1 MLENK
6 PDSLAAN
13 TDSLPQ
19 TSSAYSAQRFSI
31 APMLDWTDRHCR
43 HFHRLMSRDALLYTE
58 MVTTGAIIHGK
69 GDYLEFGDAEHPVAL
84 QLGGSNPQ
92 DLATCAKLAEQR
104 GYDEI
109 NLNVGCPSDRV
120 QNGMFGACLMGQA
133 TLVADCIKAMRD
145 VVSIPVT
152 VKTRIGIDDQDS
164 YAFLCDFVQQVSER
178 GECDTFI
185 IHARKAWLSG
195 LSPKENRE
203 VPPLDYPRVYQLK
216 RDFPHLTM
224 AINGGIKSL
233 EDAKQHLQH
242 LDGVMIGR
250 EAYQNPSMLL
260 NVDRELF
267 GNQSPALTGP
277 EVIRALYPYIE
288 NELSKGTYLG
298 HITRHI
304 LGIFQGIPGARQW
317 RRHLSENAHKPGAG
331 VDVVEQALAMV
342 TRPQMAANEA

>member
-1 MLENK
+1 MELK
-6 PDSLAAN
+6 TLDMKGDTVGN
-13 TDSLPQ
+13 TDK
-19 TSSAYSAQRFSI
+19 YSAQRFSV

-43 HFHRLMSRDALLYTE
+43 HFHRLLSGEALLYTE

-69 GDYLEFGDAEHPVAL
+69 GDYLAFGEQEHPVAL
-84 QLGGSNPQ
+84 QLGGSNPA
-92 DLATCAKLAEQR
+92 DLAHCSKLAEAR

-152 VKTRIGIDDQDS
+152 VKTRIGIDDMDS
-164 YAFLCDFVQQVSER
+164 YEFLCDFIGQVSER
-178 GECDTFI
+178 GGCDTFI

-216 RDFPHLTM
+216 RDFSHLTM
-224 AINGGIKSL
+224 AINGGIKTL
-233 EDAKQHLQH
+233 DEAKQHLEH
-242 LDGVMIGR
+242 MDGVMLGR
-250 EAYQNPSMLL
+250 EVYQNPGILL
-260 NVDRELF
+260 DVDRELF
-267 GNQSPALTGP
+267 GSTATPLTGP
-277 EVIRALYPYIE
+277 EAIRALYPYIE
-288 NELSKGTYLG
+288 AELSKGTYLG

-304 LGIFQGIPGARQW
+304 LGLFQSIPGARQW

-331 VDVVEQALAMV
+331 IDVVEQALSLVAQ
-342 TRPQMAANEA
+342 PQKAPHEV

>member
-1 MLENK
+1 MELK
-6 PDSLAAN
+6 PLDIKGVTVGN
-13 TDSLPQ
+13 TDK
-19 TSSAYSAQRFSI
+19 YSAQRFSV

-43 HFHRLMSRDALLYTE
+43 HFHRLLSGEALLYTE

-69 GDYLEFGDAEHPVAL
+69 GDYLAFGEQEHPVAL
-84 QLGGSNPQ
+84 QLGGSNPA
-92 DLATCAKLAEQR
+92 DLAHCAKLAEAR

-152 VKTRIGIDDQDS
+152 VKTRIGIDDMDS
-164 YAFLCDFVQQVSER
+164 YEFLCDFIGQVSER
-178 GECDTFI
+178 GGCDTFI

-216 RDFPHLTM
+216 RDFSHLTM
-224 AINGGIKSL
+224 AINGGIKTL
-233 EDAKQHLQH
+233 DEAKQHLEH
-242 LDGVMIGR
+242 MDGVMLGR
-250 EAYQNPSMLL
+250 EVYQNPGILL
-260 NVDRELF
+260 DVDRELF
-267 GNQSPALTGP
+267 GSTAAPLTGP
-277 EVIRALYPYIE
+277 EAIRALYPYIE
-288 NELSKGTYLG
+288 AELSKGTYLG

-304 LGIFQGIPGARQW
+304 LGIFQSIPGARQW
-317 RRHLSENAHKPGAG
+317 RRHLSENAHKPSAG
-331 VDVVEQALAMV
+331 IDVVEQALSLVAQPKKSPLEV
-342 TRPQMAANEA
+342 

>member
-1 MLENK
+1 MG
-6 PDSLAAN
+6 N
-13 TDSLPQ
+13 TDK
-19 TSSAYSAQRFSI
+19 YSAQRFSV

-43 HFHRLMSRDALLYTE
+43 HFHRLLSGEALLYTE

-69 GDYLEFGDAEHPVAL
+69 GDYLAFGEQEHPVAL
-84 QLGGSNPQ
+84 QLGGSNPA
-92 DLATCAKLAEQR
+92 DLAHCAKLAEAR

-152 VKTRIGIDDQDS
+152 VKTRIGIDDMDS
-164 YAFLCDFVQQVSER
+164 YEFLCDFIGQVSER
-178 GECDTFI
+178 GGCDTFI

-216 RDFPHLTM
+216 RDFSHLTM
-224 AINGGIKSL
+224 AINGGIKTL
-233 EDAKQHLQH
+233 DEAKQHLEH
-242 LDGVMIGR
+242 MDGVMLGR
-250 EAYQNPSMLL
+250 EVYQNPGILL
-260 NVDRELF
+260 DVDRELF
-267 GNQSPALTGP
+267 GSTAAPLTGP
-277 EVIRALYPYIE
+277 EAIRALYPYIE
-288 NELSKGTYLG
+288 AELSKGTYLG

-304 LGIFQGIPGARQW
+304 LGIFQSIPGARQW

-331 VDVVEQALAMV
+331 IDVVEQALSLVAQPKKSPLEV
-342 TRPQMAANEA
+342 

>member
-1 MLENK
+1 MEPKTLDMK
-6 PDSLAAN
+6 GDTVGN
-13 TDSLPQ
+13 TDK
-19 TSSAYSAQRFSI
+19 YSAQRFSV

-43 HFHRLMSRDALLYTE
+43 HFHRLLSGEALLYTE

-69 GDYLEFGDAEHPVAL
+69 GDYLAFGEQEHPVAL
-84 QLGGSNPQ
+84 QLGGSNPA
-92 DLATCAKLAEQR
+92 DLAHCAKLAEAR

-152 VKTRIGIDDQDS
+152 VKTRIGIDDMDS
-164 YAFLCDFVQQVSER
+164 YEFLCDFIGQVSER
-178 GECDTFI
+178 GGCDTFI

-216 RDFPHLTM
+216 RDFSHLTM
-224 AINGGIKSL
+224 AINGGIKTL
-233 EDAKQHLQH
+233 DEAKQHLEH
-242 LDGVMIGR
+242 MDGVMLGR
-250 EAYQNPSMLL
+250 EVYQNPGILL
-260 NVDRELF
+260 DVDRELF
-267 GNQSPALTGP
+267 GATRTPLTGP
-277 EVIRALYPYIE
+277 EAIRALYPYIE
-288 NELSKGTYLG
+288 AELSKGTYLG

-304 LGIFQGIPGARQW
+304 LGLFQSIPGARQW

-331 VDVVEQALAMV
+331 IDVVEQALSLVAQ
-342 TRPQMAANEA
+342 PQKAPLEV